1 VKTRWPDS
9 QTALRKPGVE
19 NGARRRR
26 VYEDL
31 GARISILAGRRPP
44 RPDTLKQTDQ
54 PPNLDKTPCRRGG
67 PYVFNSVRRNRSKGA
82 ARKPPNGSSPATC
95 ATRLATLPIVAA
107 WIDDRD
113 IPERSDAGVAGV
125 AFGIFG
131 SPTVGASRFSPSL
144 PLRLVQAAK
153 RSHTLVFC
161 ELEELFL
168 PLAKPLANAN
178 AAFLSP
184 SLAAMITHGPQRL
197 ARMQGGDS

>member
-1 VKTRWPDS
+1 LP
-9 QTALRKPGVE
+9 
-19 NGARRRR
+19 
-26 VYEDL
+26 
-31 GARISILAGRRPP
+31 
-44 RPDTLKQTDQ
+44 
-54 PPNLDKTPCRRGG
+54 
-67 PYVFNSVRRNRSKGA
+67 
-82 ARKPPNGSSPATC
+82 
-95 ATRLATLPIVAA
+95 TLPIVAA

-113 IPERSDAGVAGV
+113 IPERSDAGVAFGV
-125 AFGIFG
+125 FW